1 MMTVS
6 LEYVRGYGVGS
17 YLNKSTKVLANFHEI
32 ESQQVPHKSELSV
45 TKMLN
50 SYLSLEVL
58 RESKYEN

>member
-32 ESQQVPHKSELSV
+32 ESQQVPLKSELSV